1 MRKSIRIICLLI
13 FFSNSV
19 FCQTI
24 DVIVGA
30 RIPGNPENNKSG
42 IFKTFYFH
50 EASVGSSV
58 FSKDSISLFKDYID
72 TEYPRIELFN
82 DSTFCFFYTITNIDT
97 TTIISFDTGEMK
109 KIVTQDYNKVTGNY
123 ILYPTLDV
131 NNNGSITFI
140 FNPECSFDFNIQNS
154 NDKVLLIRK
163 SNL

>member
-1 MRKSIRIICLLI
+1 MRKFIRIICLLI

-50 EASVGSSV
+50 EASVDSSV

-82 DSTFCFFYTITNIDT
+82 DSTFCFFYMITNIDT
-97 TTIISFDTGEMK
+97 TMKISFDTGEME
-109 KIVTQDYNKVTGNY
+109 KIATQDYNKVTGNY
-123 ILYPTLDV
+123 ILFPALNV
-131 NNNGSITFI
+131 NNNGRITFI
-140 FNPECSFDFNIQNS
+140 LNHEYSFDFNLQNS
-154 NDKVLLIRK
+154 KNKILLIRK
-163 SNL
+163 

>member
-1 MRKSIRIICLLI
+1 MRKPIRIICLLI

-30 RIPGNPENNKSG
+30 RITENPENNKSG

-50 EASVGSSV
+50 EASVDSSI
-58 FSKDSISLFKDYID
+58 FRKDSISIFKDYID
-72 TEYPRIELFN
+72 IEYPRVELFN
-82 DSTFCFFYTITNIDT
+82 DSTFCFFYKITNIDT

-109 KIVTQDYNKVTGNY
+109 KIVTQDYNKVTGSY
-123 ILYPTLDV
+123 ILFPTLNV
-131 NNNGSITFI
+131 NHDGRITFI
-140 FNPECSFDFNIQNS
+140 LNHEYSFDFNIQNS
-154 NDKVLLIRK
+154 NNQVHLIRK